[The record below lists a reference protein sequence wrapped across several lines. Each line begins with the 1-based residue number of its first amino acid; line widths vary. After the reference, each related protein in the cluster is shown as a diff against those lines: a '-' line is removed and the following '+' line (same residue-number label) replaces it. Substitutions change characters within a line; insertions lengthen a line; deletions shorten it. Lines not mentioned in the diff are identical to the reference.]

1 MRPFIFAL
9 DVAALASRRE
19 YLNLDKWL
27 ADKINDHGTEFLRA
41 VMEFLDGK
49 TSAEKDARMLEPSVE
64 PRTMA
69 LNPQTIAIFL
79 RVLRNK

>member
-1 MRPFIFAL
+1 M
-9 DVAALASRRE
+9 
-19 YLNLDKWL
+19 DKWL
-27 ADKINDHGTEFLRA
+27 ADKISEHGTEFLRA
-41 VMEFLDGK
+41 VMDFLDGK
-49 TSAEKDARMLEPSVE
+49 TSSEKEARLLEPAVE